1 VNRLLDQLLHRALPL
16 ALVLGML
23 LLLRLTGVGVGG
35 AGAQSTT
42 IAIGFLLTC
51 AYIGGTLAAR
61 VKLPRI
67 TGFLVVG
74 IAVGP
79 HVSGLLTE
87 DMLLA
92 GKMVEE
98 VAVALIALTAGGE
111 LRLDWVRRELRRLL
125 LITFSELTVVA
136 TGVIT
141 LVLLTQSLFPF
152 IPRDDFHR
160 AIVIAMVVGTIAVS
174 NSPMVAVALIAENEA
189 DGPLTRTVLGVT
201 IVKDV
206 SVIILFGIAIAVA
219 KKALGEADAA
229 PLGWTLARELGG
241 SVSMGIAFGL
251 GISAFLRYVARD
263 TPVFLLA
270 ACLAMARLSSMLHLE
285 TLLVALTAG
294 VWVEN
299 FSATKGAALIKAIE
313 RVSLP
318 VYALFFAAAG
328 AKVNLGVLA
337 SLWPLALMLCSVR
350 AACVWFGT
358 WIGTRLAS
366 AEPVVKRYAWYGFI
380 SQAGVTLA
388 LSAIVARSFPDWG
401 PAVQALIIAMI
412 AVHELLGPI
421 GFQYALRRAGEIGA
435 QRRAR
440 ARAGDSAAPE
450 SGALSSS

>member
-1 VNRLLDQLLHRALPL
+1 
-16 ALVLGML
+16 
-23 LLLRLTGVGVGG
+23 
-35 AGAQSTT
+35 
-42 IAIGFLLTC
+42 
-51 AYIGGTLAAR
+51 
-61 VKLPRI
+61 
-67 TGFLVVG
+67 
-74 IAVGP
+74 
-79 HVSGLLTE
+79 
-87 DMLLA
+87 
-92 GKMVEE
+92 
-98 VAVALIALTAGGE
+98 
-111 LRLDWVRRELRRLL
+111 
-125 LITFSELTVVA
+125 
-136 TGVIT
+136 
-141 LVLLTQSLFPF
+141 
-152 IPRDDFHR
+152 
-160 AIVIAMVVGTIAVS
+160 VIAMVIGA
-174 NSPMVAVALIAENEA
+174 VAVANSPTVAVAVIAENEA

-206 SVIILFGIAIAVA
+206 ILIVLFAIAIAVA
-219 KKALGEADAA
+219 KEVLGEADAV
-229 PLGWTLARELGG
+229 PLGWTLAREIGG
-241 SVSMGIAFGL
+241 SVALGIAFGL
-251 GISAFLRYVARD
+251 GISAFLRYVGRD

-299 FSATKGAALIKAIE
+299 FSATKGDGLIKAIE

-337 SLWPLALMLCSVR
+337 SLWPLALMLCSAR
-350 AACVWFGT
+350 AVCVWTGT
-358 WIGTRLAS
+358 WLGTRLAR

-435 QRRAR
+435 QRRGSQR
-440 ARAGDSAAPE
+440 ADASTPPE
-450 SGALSSS
+450 SGALSTG